1 VHHGLKIDVHAFL
14 IYNNHILKGCM
25 RAGFYLKKLNQLVGG
40 TISDLN
46 RTSDN
51 NGLTLDDGDY

>member
-1 VHHGLKIDVHAFL
+1 
-14 IYNNHILKGCM
+14 M